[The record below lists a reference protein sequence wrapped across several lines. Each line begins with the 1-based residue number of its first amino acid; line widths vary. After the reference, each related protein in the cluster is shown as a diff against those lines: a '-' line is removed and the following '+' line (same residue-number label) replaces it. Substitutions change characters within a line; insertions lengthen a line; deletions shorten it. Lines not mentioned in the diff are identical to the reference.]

1 MINGFFHLHTIFSD
15 HYRYTW
21 ILTSMVFGVATMM
34 GVFAG
39 RIIKE
44 GNNKL
49 LNSELL
55 LATGLVLLMSGWFLS
70 FQTPIIKQIWTT
82 SMTLSIANSLL
93 WGLERYVG
101 DYYGAILT
109 FANFMILFLILN
121 LMYRLRIFV
130 KI

>member
-1 MINGFFHLHTIFSD
+1 
-15 HYRYTW
+15 
-21 ILTSMVFGVATMM
+21 MVFGVTTMM

-93 WGLERYVG
+93 WGLERHVG
-101 DYYGAILT
+101 DYYGAIIT

-121 LMYRLRIFV
+121 LMYRLRVFV

>member
-1 MINGFFHLHTIFSD
+1 MAFFT
-15 HYRYTW
+15 
-21 ILTSMVFGVATMM
+21 
-34 GVFAG
+34 
-39 RIIKE
+39 
-44 GNNKL
+44 
-49 LNSELL
+49 
-55 LATGLVLLMSGWFLS
+55 
-70 FQTPIIKQIWTT
+70 
-82 SMTLSIANSLL
+82 IANYLL